1 MFIGWS
7 KISCQKNSHTIEE
20 DSEFCV
26 YRIVRL
32 CVCIQ
37 LPNVRPSFRRS
48 QILKSNA
55 TFVSRVDL
63 FPWGIMAV
71 FWLGDQ
77 PTACKCLPIIVV
89 HSAVDPQPV
98 ELFYSGTEA
107 SICWFYQTSP
117 TQRIRCYLR
126 AVRRHALYYLVR
138 HDNSTLARSVP
149 SATQHPWLRASR
161 SWMGNSVLIV
171 HLKGDCCSN
180 RGMHSSRSVA
190 RAYPR
195 AWCEGQYHSVLKAFK
210 KFFCEVLSRLISR
223 SMLKVR
229 GAWFR
234 LERKTASFDDAY

>member
-1 MFIGWS
+1 
-7 KISCQKNSHTIEE
+7 
-20 DSEFCV
+20 
-26 YRIVRL
+26 
-32 CVCIQ
+32 
-37 LPNVRPSFRRS
+37 
-48 QILKSNA
+48 
-55 TFVSRVDL
+55 
-63 FPWGIMAV
+63 MAV

-180 RGMHSSRSVA
+180 RGMHSSRSVT

-195 AWCEGQYHSVLKAFK
+195 AWSTPGLMWRPVPFSFESVQEILLRGFEPIDIPEYAQ
-210 KFFCEVLSRLISR
+210 SSR
-223 SMLKVR
+223 SMVSPRKENSLFRWRVLILYLLPDQLKR
-229 GAWFR
+229 TPEYWKA
-234 LERKTASFDDAY
+234 LADDAIFEAIAFLNIRGTSWVTR